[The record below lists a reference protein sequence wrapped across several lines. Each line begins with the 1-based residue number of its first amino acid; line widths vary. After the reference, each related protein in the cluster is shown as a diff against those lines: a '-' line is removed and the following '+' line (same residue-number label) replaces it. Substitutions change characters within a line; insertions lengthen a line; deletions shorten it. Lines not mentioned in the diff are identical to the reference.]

1 MKRNSNVVTI
11 GGNPV
16 TLLGKIIKSGSH
28 AKNFIATGQDFK
40 PIMLSDFQGKVRI
53 ISSVPSVDTDVCAQQ
68 TRKFNL
74 EASKLNDVQIIS
86 ISCDFPTALK
96 RFCATEGIDKI
107 AVISDHKETDF
118 GIKYGFLIEEFR
130 QLARG
135 IVIIDQY
142 DMVKYVE
149 IVKEIAEQPDYDKAI
164 SVAKKLA
171 S

>member
-40 PIMLSDFQGKVRI
+40 PVMLSDFKGKVKI
-53 ISSVPSVDTDVCAQQ
+53 ISSVPSLDTDVCAQQ
-68 TRKFNL
+68 TRRFNI
-74 EASKLNDVQIIS
+74 EASKLNDVQIIT
-86 ISCDFPTALK
+86 ISSDFPTALK
-96 RFCATEGIDKI
+96 RFCAAEGIDKI
-107 AVISDHKETDF
+107 AVISDHKEMDF
-118 GIKYGFLIEEFR
+118 GIKYGFLIEEHR

-149 IVKEIAEQPDYDKAI
+149 IVKEIADQPDYDKAI

>member
-1 MKRNSNVVTI
+1 MKRNSNVVTL

-16 TLLGKIIKSGSH
+16 TLLGKIVKSGNH

-40 PIMLSDFQGKVRI
+40 PVMLSDFEGKIKI
-53 ISSVPSVDTDVCAQQ
+53 ISSVSSIDTDVCAQQ

-74 EASKLNDVQIIS
+74 EASKLNDVQIIT
-86 ISCDFPTALK
+86 ISCDFPAALK

-149 IVKEIAEQPDYDKAI
+149 IVKEIADQPDYDKAI